1 MPALPLNGPLFDH
14 WRTTPD
20 AESAFAVLNPATGE
34 VITSLR
40 KADAEEVDAAV
51 AKATAAFE
59 TWGRTTPAER
69 SAALLALADGL
80 EAAGED
86 FARLESANVGK
97 PLAQAREEIA
107 YDADVLRFMAGAVRV
122 PHAMATGE
130 YLPGR
135 TSLVRR
141 DPLGVVGL
149 ITPWNYPLME
159 ALWKLAPALAAGN
172 TVVIKPATVTP
183 LSTVL
188 FTQMAQEVLPEG
200 VLNLVVGDRTAGQ
213 VMVDHPDIRLVS
225 LTGDGAT
232 GKKVA
237 ASAAAT
243 LKRVHLELGGKG
255 PAVVFADAQLETAAT
270 ELAQTA
276 FLNAGQDCSQPCRVI
291 VEDSAYEAFTA
302 AYLKTVAGLACGAPD
317 DEDSHFGPVISQRHL
332 ESVEGFVE
340 RARAA
345 GATVL
350 AGGRRIDRPG
360 FFHEPTVL
368 TDVRQDD
375 EIIQSEVFGPVV
387 TIQRAADDEE
397 ILAMANGVEYGLAA
411 SVWTS
416 DVDRALRFTRDLA
429 FGTVWLNQHLVV
441 ANEMPFGGFGQ
452 SGYGKELSAHAIDE
466 YSQVKHIMLKAAHG

>member
-14 WRTTPD
+14 WRTAPD
-20 AESAFAVLNPATGE
+20 AESAFDVLNPATGE

-40 KADAEEVDAAV
+40 KADAEEVDATV

-69 SAALLALADGL
+69 SAALLALADRL

-213 VMVDHPDIRLVS
+213 VMVDHPDIRLIS

-302 AYLKTVAGLACGAPD
+302 AYLKTVAGLVCGAPD

-397 ILAMANGVEYGLAA
+397 MLAMANGVEYGLAA

>member
-14 WRTTPD
+14 WRTASD

-40 KADAEEVDAAV
+40 KADAEEVDASV

-69 SAALLALADGL
+69 AAALLALADRL

-213 VMVDHPDIRLVS
+213 AMVDHPDIRLVS
-225 LTGDGAT
+225 LTGDGTT

-237 ASAAAT
+237 AAAAAT

-255 PAVVFADAQLETAAT
+255 PAVVFADAELETAAT

-302 AYLKTVAGLACGAPD
+302 AYLKTVAGLVCGAPD

-350 AGGRRIDRPG
+350 TGGKRIDRPG
-360 FFHEPTVL
+360 FFYEPTVL
-368 TDVRQDD
+368 TGVRQDD
-375 EIIQSEVFGPVV
+375 EIVQREVFGPVV

-397 ILAMANGVEYGLAA
+397 MLAMANGVEYGLAA

-416 DVDRALRFTRDLA
+416 DVDRALRFTTDLA